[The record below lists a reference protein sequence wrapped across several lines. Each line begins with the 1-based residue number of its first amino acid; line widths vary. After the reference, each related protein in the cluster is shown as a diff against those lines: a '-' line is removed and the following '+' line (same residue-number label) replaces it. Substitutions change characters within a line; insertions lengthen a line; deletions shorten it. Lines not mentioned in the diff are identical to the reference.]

1 MQDRKVDLTGA
12 LWLTGF
18 ALFLALNQVMIK
30 VTNGGFGPIFF
41 AGLRSAGAAVVL
53 GVWIWANPRLTWP
66 SLVHWRSGLLLS
78 IFFFVEFFA
87 LFLALDWT
95 TVSRASIMFYTMPM
109 WLAVMSHF
117 YLPSDTLTLRK
128 GAGLICAF
136 GGVVWAI
143 VLRPDS
149 GEANYGGD
157 IAALVGAMG
166 WAAIAL
172 TMKISPL
179 RYEPPEHGLL
189 WQLVL
194 SAVFFL
200 IAAPFMGPLIRELEP
215 IHLWGLAFH
224 IFLVASTGFLVW
236 FWLLSKYSASGV
248 ASFGFISPVA
258 AVGLGAILLQE
269 EINFWTIG
277 ALVLVAL
284 GIFLINSTPKRRGA
298 L

>member
-1 MQDRKVDLTGA
+1 MQDRKVDLNGA

-18 ALFLALNQVMIK
+18 AIFLAFNQVMIK
-30 VTNGGFGPIFF
+30 ITNGGFGPIFF
-41 AGLRSAGAAVVL
+41 AGLRSLGAAGVL
-53 GVWIWANPRLTWP
+53 ALWIWANPRLTWP
-66 SLVHWRSGLLLS
+66 KLTYWRSGLLLAV
-78 IFFFVEFFA
+78 FFFIEFFS

-95 TVSRASIMFYTMPM
+95 TVSRSSILFYSMPL
-109 WLAVMSHF
+109 WLALMSHF
-117 YLPSDTLTLRK
+117 YLPSDRLTGRK
-128 GAGLICAF
+128 LFGLVCAF
-136 GGVVWAI
+136 AGVIWAI
-143 VLRPDS
+143 LMRPDS
-149 GEANYGGD
+149 GTVSLKGD
-157 IAALVGAMG
+157 IAALCGAMG

-172 TMKISPL
+172 TMKLSPL

-200 IAAPFMGPLIRELEP
+200 VAAPFMGPLLRDVQP

-258 AVGLGAILLQE
+258 SVIFGAILLQE
-269 EINFWTIG
+269 EINLWTIG

-284 GIFLINSTPKRRGA
+284 GIFFINSTPRLRSN
-298 L
+298 

>member
-1 MQDRKVDLTGA
+1 MQDRKIDFSGA
-12 LWLTGF
+12 VWLTGF
-18 ALFLALNQVMIK
+18 AIFLAFNQVVIK
-30 VTNGGFGPIFF
+30 ITNGGFGPIFL
-41 AGLRSAGAAVVL
+41 AGLRSLGAAVVL
-53 GVWIWANPRLTWP
+53 GAWIYFNPRLTWP
-66 SLVHWRSGLLLS
+66 KLKYWRSGLLLA
-78 IFFFVEFFA
+78 IFFFIEFFA

-95 TVSRASIMFYTMPM
+95 SVSRASILFYTMPV
-109 WLAVMSHF
+109 WLALMSHF
-117 YLPSDTLTLRK
+117 YLPNDKITLRK
-128 GAGLICAF
+128 AIGLMSAF
-136 GGVVWAI
+136 LGVVWAI

-149 GEANYGGD
+149 GQANAAGD
-157 IAALVGAMG
+157 IAALIGAMG

-172 TMKISPL
+172 TMKLSPL

-200 IAAPFMGPLIRELEP
+200 AAAPFMGPLVRQIEP

-224 IFLVASTGFLVW
+224 IFIVASTGFLIW

-258 AVGLGAILLQE
+258 AVALGAILLQE
-269 EINFWTIG
+269 TINFWTLG

-284 GIFLINSTPKRRGA
+284 GIFLINSTPRGR
-298 L
+298 